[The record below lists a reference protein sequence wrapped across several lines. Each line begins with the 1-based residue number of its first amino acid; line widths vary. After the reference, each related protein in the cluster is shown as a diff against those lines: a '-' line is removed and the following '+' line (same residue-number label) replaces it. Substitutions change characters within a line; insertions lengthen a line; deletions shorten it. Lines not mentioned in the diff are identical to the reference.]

1 MVKKTR
7 QRGQLVQ
14 ATAETLRQRVFANE
28 PGAQIGSLR
37 ELAEVFNVGIV
48 TIQQV
53 ARILEHEGLL
63 EVRRG
68 PGGGYFGRRP
78 DIDTLESILA
88 AYMRSQPASWEEALD
103 MTSLLFNE
111 LCAAAASVDIP
122 GELRE
127 EMLALGRE
135 IDDCDPQSELS
146 LFEEKFQNMLF
157 RMVNRPL
164 FELLTRVTLHF
175 SLSNPP
181 EVSAQGL
188 ISPELWRAGR
198 QRIIAAILAGDVPL
212 ARFEADRSNRQIIMR
227 SMGQAAAV

>member
-111 LCAAAASVDIP
+111 LCAAAASIDIP

-146 LFEEKFQNMLF
+146 LIEEKFQNMLF

-198 QRIIAAILAGDVPL
+198 RRIIAAILAGDVPL